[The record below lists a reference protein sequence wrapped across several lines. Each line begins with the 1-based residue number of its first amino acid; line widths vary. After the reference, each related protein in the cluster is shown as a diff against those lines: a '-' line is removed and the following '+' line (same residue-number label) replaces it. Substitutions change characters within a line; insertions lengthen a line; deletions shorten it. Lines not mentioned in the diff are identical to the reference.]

1 MASKYYAVKEGRNIG
16 VFGTWDECK
25 AQVDGYSGAVYKS
38 FKTLDEAKAFI
49 GITVQSGLD
58 KNDGEKQGLKKVEKS
73 ENTDVERGEA
83 CAGLSVGE
91 AVAYVDGS
99 FNVTTNEFSYGAVIF
114 YDDKEV
120 HLKEKFDS
128 EELAAMRNVAGEIYG
143 SMAAM
148 QYAMDKGL
156 KKVKIYHDYE
166 GIAKWCQGLW
176 KTNKAG
182 TMAYKAFYDEA
193 KEKIDIEFV
202 KVKGHSGDK
211 YNDLADKLAKEALG
225 IE

>member
-1 MASKYYAVKEGRNIG
+1 MKGKKQMASKYYAVKEGRNIG

-25 AQVDGYSGAVYKS
+25 AQVDGYSGAIYKS
-38 FKTLDEAKAFI
+38 FKTLEEAKAFI
-49 GITVQSGLD
+49 GIAVQGTSD
-58 KNDGEKQGLKKVEKS
+58 KNNDEKQDLKKVES
-73 ENTDVERGEA
+73 TDDIECKA
-83 CAGLSVGE
+83 KE

-99 FNVTTNEFSYGAVIF
+99 FNVATNEFSYGAVIF
-114 YDDKEV
+114 YEDKEV
-120 HLKEKFDS
+120 HLKEKFDN

-176 KTNKAG
+176 KTNKTG

>member
-1 MASKYYAVKEGRNIG
+1 MKGKKKMASKYYAVKEGRNIG

-49 GITVQSGLD
+49 GITVQGSLD
-58 KNDGEKQGLKKVEKS
+58 KNDGKKQGLGKVECIDNIS
-73 ENTDVERGEA
+73 CVN
-83 CAGLSVGE
+83 GE

-114 YDDKEV
+114 YEDKEV
-120 HLKEKFDS
+120 HLKEKFDN
-128 EELAAMRNVAGEIYG
+128 EELATMRNVAGEIYG

-148 QYAMDKGL
+148 QYAIDKGL

-182 TMAYKAFYDEA
+182 TMAYKAFFDEA